1 MCKQNNNKQVDC
13 IYLRFANIRSKHLYQ
28 FRSKIVAFLIV
39 S

>member
-13 IYLRFANIRSKHLYQ
+13 IYFRFANISSKLLYQ
-28 FRSKIVAFLIV
+28 FRSKIVVFLIV